1 MALLRFVTCGS
12 IDDGKSTLIGRLL
25 HDAGLLYED
34 QLAVLV
40 ADSRKHGT
48 QGEALDFALLM
59 DGLAAEREQGITIDV
74 AYRYFSTKRR
84 KYIVADTPGREQY
97 TRNMVTGAS
106 TADAAIILV
115 DARKGVLTQTRRHAF
130 IVALMGVRH
139 VAVVVNK
146 MDLVDYSEARFKS
159 ILEDCN
165 AFIRRIGHAEVTPIP
180 VSALRGDNVTT
191 PSKRMPWYRG
201 PTLMSFL
208 ETLEVDED
216 RSAALPFR
224 LPVQWVNR
232 PNQDFRGFCGTI
244 ASGVVRQGDRIRV
257 HPSGRETEVARI
269 VAMGGELA
277 EAVAGQSI
285 TVTLADE
292 LDISR
297 GDVIARADAPA
308 SVADQFE
315 ATIIWMGE
323 QPMLGGR
330 PYLMKIGAKT
340 VVATPAAPKYRIDM
354 DSLEHLAAR
363 RLQMNEV
370 GVCNLAL
377 DRQIAFDAYR
387 DNPEM
392 GGFILIDR
400 LSNATVGAGLLHF
413 ALRRADNV
421 HLQHVDVD
429 RKARAQSMGQKPCI
443 LWLTGLSAA
452 GKSTIAN
459 LLDKTLF
466 ARGRHTYLLDGDN
479 VRHGLNR
486 DLGFTDADRVENVR
500 RVAEVARLMM
510 DAGLIVIVS
519 LISPYRSERRR
530 VRELVAAQEFVEI
543 FVDTPLHVAEQR
555 DPKGLYKKARRGELK
570 NFTGIDSPYEPPEH
584 AELRI
589 DTVADSA
596 EQAVVQIIGY
606 LTEKGLIDRI

>member
-1 MALLRFVTCGS
+1 
-12 IDDGKSTLIGRLL
+12 
-25 HDAGLLYED
+25 
-34 QLAVLV
+34 
-40 ADSRKHGT
+40 
-48 QGEALDFALLM
+48 
-59 DGLAAEREQGITIDV
+59 
-74 AYRYFSTKRR
+74 
-84 KYIVADTPGREQY
+84 
-97 TRNMVTGAS
+97 
-106 TADAAIILV
+106 
-115 DARKGVLTQTRRHAF
+115 
-130 IVALMGVRH
+130 
-139 VAVVVNK
+139 
-146 MDLVDYSEARFKS
+146 
-159 ILEDCN
+159 
-165 AFIRRIGHAEVTPIP
+165 
-180 VSALRGDNVTT
+180 
-191 PSKRMPWYRG
+191 
-201 PTLMSFL
+201 
-208 ETLEVDED
+208 
-216 RSAALPFR
+216 
-224 LPVQWVNR
+224 
-232 PNQDFRGFCGTI
+232 
-244 ASGVVRQGDRIRV
+244 
-257 HPSGRETEVARI
+257 
-269 VAMGGELA
+269 
-277 EAVAGQSI
+277 
-285 TVTLADE
+285 
-292 LDISR
+292 
-297 GDVIARADAPA
+297 
-308 SVADQFE
+308 
-315 ATIIWMGE
+315 
-323 QPMLGGR
+323 
-330 PYLMKIGAKT
+330 MKIGAKT